1 MMAIDARRIGLELA
15 GWKLGRWRKFT
26 FGDQIDQ

>member
-1 MMAIDARRIGLELA
+1 MIAIDARRIGLELA
-15 GWKLGRWRKFT
+15 GWKLGRCRKFT